1 MKVWSGY
8 GTEHS
13 MNLVMI
19 GQFKDETSARAAKHV
34 LDQLKDG
41 AKAEER
47 AGRLVIGES
56 LAEFSDELL
65 TILREVQI
73 YSLTYADFEQ
83 FLYDD
88 TKVGLSGDQIVVETD
103 EVEVIAFVK
112 VLLDKRRQSWRCTPV
127 TTTRTPAT
135 GGRRDHDGPRP

>member
-1 MKVWSGY
+1 MKVWNGY

-19 GQFKDETSARAAKHV
+19 GQFKDETSARAAKHI
-34 LDQLKDG
+34 LDRLKDG
-41 AKAEER
+41 AKSEEK
-47 AGRLVIGES
+47 AGRLVIGDS
-56 LAEFSDELL
+56 LSEFSDELFK
-65 TILREVQI
+65 ILREVKI

-88 TKVGLSGDQIVVETD
+88 TKVSLSGDQVVIETD

-112 VLLDKRRQSWRCTPV
+112 VLLDKGAKLEMYSSHDFKDTGYGR
-127 TTTRTPAT
+127 AT
-135 GGRRDHDGPRP
+135 

>member
-1 MKVWSGY
+1 MKVWNGY

-19 GQFKDETSARAAKHV
+19 GQFKDVTSARAAKHI
-34 LDQLKDG
+34 LDRLKDG
-41 AKAEER
+41 AKAEEE

-56 LAEFSDELL
+56 SAEFSDELSK
-65 TILREVQI
+65 ILREVEI

-88 TKVGLSGDQIVVETD
+88 TRVGLSGNEIVIETD

-112 VLLDKRRQSWRCTPV
+112 VLLDKGAKLEMYSGHDFKDTGYGR
-127 TTTRTPAT
+127 AT
-135 GGRRDHDGPRP
+135 

>member
-1 MKVWSGY
+1 MKVWNGY

-65 TILREVQI
+65 KILREVKI

-83 FLYDD
+83 FLYDE
-88 TKVGLSGDQIVVETD
+88 TKVSLSGDQIVVETD

-112 VLLDKRRQSWRCTPV
+112 VLLDQGAKLEMYSGHDFKDTGYGR
-127 TTTRTPAT
+127 AT
-135 GGRRDHDGPRP
+135 

>member
-1 MKVWSGY
+1 MKVWNGY

-19 GQFKDETSARAAKHV
+19 GQFKDETSARAAKQV

-56 LAEFSDELL
+56 MAEFSDELFK
-65 TILREVQI
+65 ILREVEI
-73 YSLTYADFEQ
+73 YTLSYADFEQ

-88 TKVGLSGDQIVVETD
+88 TKVSLSGDQIVVETD
-103 EVEVIAFVK
+103 EVEVIAFIK
-112 VLLDKRRQSWRCTPV
+112 VLLDKGAKLEMYSGHDFQD
-127 TTTRTPAT
+127 TRYGRAT
-135 GGRRDHDGPRP
+135 

>member
-1 MKVWSGY
+1 MKLWNGF

-19 GQFKDETSARAAKHV
+19 GQFKDVTFARAAKRI
-34 LDQLKDG
+34 LDRLKEG
-41 AKAEER
+41 AKAEEK
-47 AGRLVIGES
+47 AGRLVIGDP
-56 LAEFSDELL
+56 LVEFSDELFK
-65 TILREVQI
+65 ILSEAEI

-88 TKVGLSGDQIVVETD
+88 TKVSLSGDQIVIETD

-112 VLLDKRRQSWRCTPV
+112 VLLDKGAKLEMYSGHDFKDTGYGRV
-127 TTTRTPAT
+127 T
-135 GGRRDHDGPRP
+135 